1 MQGFVIRVLMN
12 VVGLWLATV
21 LIPGITANT
30 TAALVWAA
38 ISLGLVN
45 AFIRPLVVFLTLPF
59 TLLTLGLFL
68 LFINAAM
75 LNLAA
80 WFVEGFDVVGV
91 IDAVL
96 GAILVGIVSWAGSAF
111 VGDNGKYRVLVVE
124 RRSDL

>member
-21 LIPGITANT
+21 LISGITANT

-45 AFIRPLVVFLTLPF
+45 AFIRPLVFFLTLPF
-59 TLLTLGLFL
+59 TLLTLGLFI

-80 WFVEGFDVVGV
+80 WFVQGFDVVGV
-91 IDAVL
+91 VDAIL
-96 GAILVGIVSWAGSAF
+96 GAILVSIVSWAGSAF
-111 VGDNGKYRVLVVE
+111 VGDNGRYRVMVVE
-124 RRSDL
+124 RRRDL